1 MRLKQFQ
8 DMGLGEEGGL
18 RLKDY
23 YVAIRLPLVVAIL
36 YLIDE
41 ELFFDSFYSFWLLFV
56 WGVREPIETDWFATT

>member
-56 WGVREPIETDWFATT
+56 